1 LELIKKNGKITCYY
15 TKLEFVITYATNDE
29 FSLKEFIILMKRRKA
44 RELALQTLF
53 QMDLS
58 EANASDAL
66 EHVLE
71 EAEEK
76 QDAFLDAIVT
86 NFVSHK
92 EVIDEQLASNIESWT
107 IDRLGNVD
115 RNILRIAL
123 VEISYLEDVPK
134 SVAINEAI
142 EIAKVYGDDDS
153 SKFIN
158 AVLSKF

>member
-1 LELIKKNGKITCYY
+1 
-15 TKLEFVITYATNDE
+15 
-29 FSLKEFIILMKRRKA
+29 MKRRKA

-66 EHVLE
+66 KHVLE

-76 QDAFLDAIVT
+76 EDAFLDAIVT
-86 NFVSHK
+86 NFVDHK
-92 EVIDEQLASNIESWT
+92 EVIDQKLSSNIESWT

-123 VEISYLEDVPK
+123 VELNYLDDVPK
-134 SVAINEAI
+134 SVTINEAI
-142 EIAKVYGDDDS
+142 EIAKIYGDDDS

>member
-1 LELIKKNGKITCYY
+1 M
-15 TKLEFVITYATNDE
+15 
-29 FSLKEFIILMKRRKA
+29 MKRRKA

-53 QMDLS
+53 TMDLS
-58 EANASDAL
+58 EADASDAL
-66 EHVLE
+66 QHVLE

-76 QDAFLDAIVT
+76 EDAFLESIVS
-86 NFVSHK
+86 NFVEHK
-92 EVIDEQLASNIESWT
+92 DEIDNKLSSNIESWT

-123 VEISYLEDVPK
+123 VEIDFLEDVPK
-134 SVAINEAI
+134 SVTINEAI
-142 EIAKVYGDDDS
+142 EIAKIYGDDDS

>member
-1 LELIKKNGKITCYY
+1 
-15 TKLEFVITYATNDE
+15 
-29 FSLKEFIILMKRRKA
+29 MKRRKA

-53 QMDLS
+53 TMDLS
-58 EANASDAL
+58 EADASDAL
-66 EHVLE
+66 QHVLE

-76 QDAFLDAIVT
+76 EDVFLESIVS
-86 NFVSHK
+86 NFVKHK
-92 EVIDEQLASNIESWT
+92 DEIDNKLSSNIESWT

-123 VEISYLEDVPK
+123 VEIDFLEDVPK
-134 SVAINEAI
+134 SVTINEAI
-142 EIAKVYGDDDS
+142 EIAKIYGDDDS

>member
-1 LELIKKNGKITCYY
+1 
-15 TKLEFVITYATNDE
+15 
-29 FSLKEFIILMKRRKA
+29 MKRRKA

-66 EHVLE
+66 QHVLE

-76 QDAFLDAIVT
+76 EDSFLESLVT
-86 NFVSHK
+86 NFVNHK
-92 EVIDEQLASNIESWT
+92 EEIDNKLSSNIESWT

-123 VEISYLEDVPK
+123 VEIDFLEDVPK
-134 SVAINEAI
+134 SVTINEAI
-142 EIAKVYGDDDS
+142 EIAKIYGDDDS

>member
-1 LELIKKNGKITCYY
+1 
-15 TKLEFVITYATNDE
+15 
-29 FSLKEFIILMKRRKA
+29 MKRRKA

-53 QMDLS
+53 TMDLS
-58 EANASDAL
+58 EADASDAL
-66 EHVLE
+66 QHVLE

-76 QDAFLDAIVT
+76 EDAFLESIVS
-86 NFVSHK
+86 NFVEHK
-92 EVIDEQLASNIESWT
+92 DEIDNKLSSNIESWT

-123 VEISYLEDVPK
+123 VEIDFLEDVPK
-134 SVAINEAI
+134 SVTINEAI
-142 EIAKVYGDDDS
+142 EIAKIYGDDDS

>member
-1 LELIKKNGKITCYY
+1 
-15 TKLEFVITYATNDE
+15 
-29 FSLKEFIILMKRRKA
+29 MKRRKA

-76 QDAFLDAIVT
+76 QDAFLDAIIT
-86 NFVSHK
+86 NFVDHK
-92 EVIDEQLASNIESWT
+92 LVIDELLASNIESWT

-115 RNILRIAL
+115 RNILRIAV
-123 VEISYLEDVPK
+123 VEINYLDDVPK

>member
-1 LELIKKNGKITCYY
+1 
-15 TKLEFVITYATNDE
+15 
-29 FSLKEFIILMKRRKA
+29 MKRRKA

-53 QMDLS
+53 TMDLS
-58 EANASDAL
+58 EADASDAL
-66 EHVLE
+66 QHVLE

-76 QDAFLDAIVT
+76 EDVFLASIVS
-86 NFVSHK
+86 NFVEHK
-92 EVIDEQLASNIESWT
+92 DEIDNKLSSNIESWT

-123 VEISYLEDVPK
+123 VEIDFLEDVPK
-134 SVAINEAI
+134 SVTINEAI
-142 EIAKVYGDDDS
+142 EIAKIYGDDDS

>member
-1 LELIKKNGKITCYY
+1 
-15 TKLEFVITYATNDE
+15 
-29 FSLKEFIILMKRRKA
+29 MKRRKA

-66 EHVLE
+66 QHVLE

-76 QDAFLDAIVT
+76 EDLFLESIVS
-86 NFVSHK
+86 NFVEHK
-92 EVIDEQLASNIESWT
+92 EEIDNKLSSNIESWT

-123 VEISYLEDVPK
+123 VEINFLEDVPK
-134 SVAINEAI
+134 SVTINEAI
-142 EIAKVYGDDDS
+142 EIAKIYGDDDS

>member
-1 LELIKKNGKITCYY
+1 
-15 TKLEFVITYATNDE
+15 
-29 FSLKEFIILMKRRKA
+29 MKRRKA

-53 QMDLS
+53 QIDLS
-58 EANASDAL
+58 EANPTDAL
-66 EHVLE
+66 QHVLE

-76 QDAFLDAIVT
+76 EDSFLSSIVT
-86 NFVSHK
+86 SFIEHK
-92 EVIDEQLASNIESWT
+92 EAIDKTLSSNIESWT

-123 VEISYLEDVPK
+123 VELNYLEDAPK
-134 SVAINEAI
+134 SVVINEAI
-142 EIAKVYGDDDS
+142 EIAKIYGDDDS

>member
-1 LELIKKNGKITCYY
+1 
-15 TKLEFVITYATNDE
+15 
-29 FSLKEFIILMKRRKA
+29 MKRRKA

-53 QMDLS
+53 TMDLN
-58 EANASDAL
+58 EADASDAL
-66 EHVLE
+66 QHVLE

-76 QDAFLDAIVT
+76 EDVFLESIVS
-86 NFVSHK
+86 NFVEHK
-92 EVIDEQLASNIESWT
+92 DEIDHKLSSNIESWT

-123 VEISYLEDVPK
+123 VEMDFLEDVPK
-134 SVAINEAI
+134 SVTINEAI
-142 EIAKVYGDDDS
+142 EIAKIYGDDDS

>member
-1 LELIKKNGKITCYY
+1 
-15 TKLEFVITYATNDE
+15 
-29 FSLKEFIILMKRRKA
+29 MKRRKA

-66 EHVLE
+66 QHVLE

-76 QDAFLDAIVT
+76 EDAFLESLVT
-86 NFVSHK
+86 NFVDHK
-92 EVIDEQLASNIESWT
+92 EEIDNKLSSNIESWT

-123 VEISYLEDVPK
+123 VEIDFLEDVPK
-134 SVAINEAI
+134 SVTINEAI
-142 EIAKVYGDDDS
+142 EIAKIYGDDDS

>member
-1 LELIKKNGKITCYY
+1 
-15 TKLEFVITYATNDE
+15 
-29 FSLKEFIILMKRRKA
+29 MKRRKA

-53 QMDLS
+53 QIDLS
-58 EANASDAL
+58 EANPADAL
-66 EHVLE
+66 QHALE
-71 EAEEK
+71 EAGEK
-76 QDAFLDAIVT
+76 EDSFLSSIVT
-86 NFVSHK
+86 NFV
-92 EVIDEQLASNIESWT
+92 ENQQAIDQTLSSNIESWS

-123 VEISYLEDVPK
+123 VEINYLEDVPK

-142 EIAKVYGDDDS
+142 EIAKIYGDNDS

>member
-1 LELIKKNGKITCYY
+1 
-15 TKLEFVITYATNDE
+15 
-29 FSLKEFIILMKRRKA
+29 MKRRKA

-58 EANASDAL
+58 EANATEAL

-86 NFVSHK
+86 NYVDHK
-92 EVIDEQLASNIESWT
+92 LVIDEQLASKVESWT
-107 IDRLGNVD
+107 IDRLANVD

-123 VEISYLEDVPK
+123 VELNYLEDVPK

-142 EIAKVYGDDDS
+142 EIAKIYGDDDS

>member
-1 LELIKKNGKITCYY
+1 
-15 TKLEFVITYATNDE
+15 
-29 FSLKEFIILMKRRKA
+29 MKRRKA

-58 EANASDAL
+58 DANASDAL
-66 EHVLE
+66 QHVLE
-71 EAEEK
+71 EADERE
-76 QDAFLDAIVT
+76 DLFLESIVT
-86 NFVSHK
+86 NFVTHQN
-92 EVIDEQLASNIESWT
+92 EIDQKLSSNLESWT

-123 VEISYLEDVPK
+123 VEMNFLEDVPK
-134 SVAINEAI
+134 SVTINEAI
-142 EIAKVYGDDDS
+142 EIAKIYGDDDS

>member
-1 LELIKKNGKITCYY
+1 MLLFI
-15 TKLEFVITYATNDE
+15 LEFVITYAANDE
-29 FSLKEFIILMKRRKA
+29 ISLKEFIILMKRRKA

-58 EANASDAL
+58 EANASDAI

-76 QDAFLDAIVT
+76 EDAFLSSIIQNYVK
-86 NFVSHK
+86 HK
-92 EVIDEQLASNIESWT
+92 EEIDHKLSSNIESWT

-115 RNILRIAL
+115 RNILRVAL
-123 VEISYLEDVPK
+123 VELDYLDDVPK
-134 SVAINEAI
+134 SVTINEAI
-142 EIAKVYGDDDS
+142 EIAKIYGDDDS

>member
-1 LELIKKNGKITCYY
+1 
-15 TKLEFVITYATNDE
+15 
-29 FSLKEFIILMKRRKA
+29 MKRRKA

-53 QMDLS
+53 TMDLS
-58 EANASDAL
+58 EADASDAL
-66 EHVLE
+66 QHVLE

-76 QDAFLDAIVT
+76 EDAFLESIVS
-86 NFVSHK
+86 NFVEHK
-92 EVIDEQLASNIESWT
+92 EEIDNKLSSNIESWT

-123 VEISYLEDVPK
+123 VEIDFLEDVPK
-134 SVAINEAI
+134 SVTINEAI
-142 EIAKVYGDDDS
+142 EIAKIYGDDDS

>member
-1 LELIKKNGKITCYY
+1 
-15 TKLEFVITYATNDE
+15 
-29 FSLKEFIILMKRRKA
+29 MKRRKA

-66 EHVLE
+66 QHVLE

-76 QDAFLDAIVT
+76 EDGFLASIVS
-86 NFVSHK
+86 NFVEHK
-92 EVIDEQLASNIESWT
+92 EEIDNKLSSNIESWT

-123 VEISYLEDVPK
+123 VEMDFLEDVPK
-134 SVAINEAI
+134 SVSINEAI
-142 EIAKVYGDDDS
+142 EIAKIYGDDDS

>member
-1 LELIKKNGKITCYY
+1 
-15 TKLEFVITYATNDE
+15 
-29 FSLKEFIILMKRRKA
+29 MKRRKA

-53 QMDLS
+53 QIDLG
-58 EANASDAL
+58 EANPTDAL
-66 EHVLE
+66 QHVLE

-76 QDAFLDAIVT
+76 ENSFLSSIVT
-86 NFVSHK
+86 KFVEHK
-92 EVIDEQLASNIESWT
+92 EAIDKTLASNIESWT

-123 VEISYLEDVPK
+123 VEINYLEDAPK
-134 SVAINEAI
+134 SVVINEAI
-142 EIAKVYGDDDS
+142 EIAKIYGDDDS

>member
-1 LELIKKNGKITCYY
+1 M
-15 TKLEFVITYATNDE
+15 
-29 FSLKEFIILMKRRKA
+29 MKRRKA

-53 QMDLS
+53 TMDLS
-58 EANASDAL
+58 EADASDAL
-66 EHVLE
+66 QHVLE

-76 QDAFLDAIVT
+76 EDVFLESIVS
-86 NFVSHK
+86 NFVKHK
-92 EVIDEQLASNIESWT
+92 DEIDNKLSSNIESWT

-123 VEISYLEDVPK
+123 VEIDFLEDVPK
-134 SVAINEAI
+134 SVTINEAI
-142 EIAKVYGDDDS
+142 EIAKIYGDDDS

>member
-1 LELIKKNGKITCYY
+1 
-15 TKLEFVITYATNDE
+15 
-29 FSLKEFIILMKRRKA
+29 MKRRKA

-66 EHVLE
+66 QHVLE

-76 QDAFLDAIVT
+76 EDGFLESIVS
-86 NFVSHK
+86 NFVEHK
-92 EVIDEQLASNIESWT
+92 EEIDNKLSSNIESWT

-123 VEISYLEDVPK
+123 VEMDFLEDVPK
-134 SVAINEAI
+134 SVSINEAI
-142 EIAKVYGDDDS
+142 EIAKIYGDDDS

>member
-1 LELIKKNGKITCYY
+1 
-15 TKLEFVITYATNDE
+15 
-29 FSLKEFIILMKRRKA
+29 MKRRKA

-66 EHVLE
+66 KHVLE

-76 QDAFLDAIVT
+76 EDSFLESIVT
-86 NFVSHK
+86 NYVNHK
-92 EVIDEQLASNIESWT
+92 EVIDQKLSSNIESWT

-123 VEISYLEDVPK
+123 VELEYLEDVPK
-134 SVAINEAI
+134 SVTINEAI
-142 EIAKVYGDDDS
+142 EIAKIYGDDDS

>member
-1 LELIKKNGKITCYY
+1 
-15 TKLEFVITYATNDE
+15 
-29 FSLKEFIILMKRRKA
+29 MKRRKA

-66 EHVLE
+66 KHVLE

-76 QDAFLDAIVT
+76 EDAFLDAIVT
-86 NFVSHK
+86 NFVEHK
-92 EVIDEQLASNIESWT
+92 EVIDQKLSSNIESWT

-123 VEISYLEDVPK
+123 VELNYLDDVPK
-134 SVAINEAI
+134 SVTINEAI
-142 EIAKVYGDDDS
+142 EIAKIYGDDDS